1 MGGTSY
7 QIHRIPS
14 ESQASLQRSIY
25 DRDVSDLEMS
35 IPSETNHVEMKDH
48 LLRIYNKDSGSI
60 IRNGYS
66 QNGGHVMG
74 GFNSPRKRPSLGS
87 HWRPVSDRNPLQH
100 NIDRKGQPRHN
111 TQRVGEAPVL
121 TPGMDYR
128 IPQKENIY
136 RNPDL
141 IKTMGSF
148 QNVKT
153 IEGYPGSRQW
163 SPARLFPF
171 VGNENHANTPH
182 HKSQCQL
189 GPKIFTPIPP

>member
-1 MGGTSY
+1 MGGTSN
-7 QIHRIPS
+7 QIHRVTS

-35 IPSETNHVEMKDH
+35 IPSETNHVEMKGH
-48 LLRIYNKDSGSI
+48 LLSIYIKDSGSI

-74 GFNSPRKRPSLGS
+74 GCNSPRKRPSLGS
-87 HWRPVSDRNPLQH
+87 HLRPVSDRNPLQY
-100 NIDRKGQPRHN
+100 NIDCKGQSRHN
-111 TQRVGEAPVL
+111 TQRVGEAPTR

-128 IPQKENIY
+128 ISQKENIY

-141 IKTMGSF
+141 SKTMRSL

-163 SPARLFPF
+163 SPAGLIPF
-171 VGNENHANTPH
+171 VGNENHANTHH